1 MDHLVNK
8 EQKEN
13 LAYPEPKETQVR
25 SEFVVNL
32 DPPVRTVLKE
42 NQEYPAEKVSTDY
55 PASPDSKVNLVHHI

>member
-1 MDHLVNK
+1 V
-8 EQKEN
+8 N
-13 LAYPEPKETQVR
+13 LAYPESKETQVR

-55 PASPDSKVNLVHHI
+55 PASPDSKVNTWYIIYKRK